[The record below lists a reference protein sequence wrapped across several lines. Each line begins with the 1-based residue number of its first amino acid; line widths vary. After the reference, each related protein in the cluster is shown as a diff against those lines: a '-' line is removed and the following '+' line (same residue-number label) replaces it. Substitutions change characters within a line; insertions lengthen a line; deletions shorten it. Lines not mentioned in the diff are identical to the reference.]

1 MEKKKF
7 DFEDF
12 AKKAAD
18 ELRFGKPM
26 VGRDGVFTPLLKMLT

>member
-1 MEKKKF
+1 MKKKKF

-18 ELRFGKPM
+18 ELRSGKPKA
-26 VGRDGVFTPLLKMLT
+26 GCDGVLTPFL